1 MLNISMSALFLT
13 IAMAVMLALFVA
25 GGAVALARWDKRS
38 AAAAIIMGAVAFAG
52 TLTLAILLLGLVLG
66 VGN

>member
-13 IAMAVMLALFVA
+13 IAMAFILALLVA
-25 GGAVALARWDKRS
+25 GGAVALARWDNRS
-38 AAAAIIMGAVAFAG
+38 AAGAIIMGAVAFAG